1 MHHIHNVKSSG
12 GNDYNSN
19 RSDARRE
26 KERVHFISD
35 KERWNSDFNEA
46 TTTHNEMETAK
57 NVNKRTTSAI
67 TAEQVNK
74 ECIHST
80 NKQFME
86 IDRKFCDPEFKV
98 DETGMTKLAQRWQ
111 LLEGC
116 RALAQLSKDTTSA
129 ISLLSHIVSS
139 SPGISFTGW
148 NSPCRCN

>member
-80 NKQFME
+80 NKQFMD
-86 IDRKFCDPEFKV
+86 IDEKLGDTELDVDKV
-98 DETGMTKLAQRWQ
+98 DMRKDSSLKKISSCWELV
-111 LLEGC
+111 EGRHP
-116 RALAQLSKDTTSA
+116 RA
-129 ISLLSHIVSS
+129 
-139 SPGISFTGW
+139 
-148 NSPCRCN
+148 RCWPQ